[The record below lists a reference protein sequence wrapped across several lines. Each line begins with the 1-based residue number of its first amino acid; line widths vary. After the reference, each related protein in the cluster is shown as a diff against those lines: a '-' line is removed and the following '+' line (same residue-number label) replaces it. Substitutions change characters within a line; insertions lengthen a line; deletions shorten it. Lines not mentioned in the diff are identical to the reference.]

1 MDNHIVAHVKALQ
14 AVLYVDN
21 ERWTEVKVG
30 TTALESRKWVEIFN
44 KSPYKAFYSYNNT
57 FNLQGSFAIKAGGVV
72 IVPLSEGVPIYIR
85 GIKPTMA
92 NAQKFIIAEVA

>member
-14 AVLYVDN
+14 KVLYIDN
-21 ERWTEVKVG
+21 EGWTEVKVNSDP
-30 TTALESRKWVEIFN
+30 LPSRKWVEIFN
-44 KSPYKAFYSYNNT
+44 KSPYKAFYSYDNT
-57 FNLQGSFAIKAGGVV
+57 FNLQGSFAIKAGGII
-72 IVPLSEGVPIYIR
+72 IVPLSESVPVYIR